1 MGLLLA
7 MAAALAWTVFDLAR
21 KQLSLTT
28 QPIVLVWWLALLV
41 TPVYGL
47 LFAVS
52 AELWPQPEYWPPALV
67 TVVLISV
74 ASVALTYALRVGQMS
89 SLLPILSL
97 TPVVAALLSWLWL
110 DQPLT
115 VWQWG
120 AVLVIVAAV
129 FLMQGDFSLRMRA
142 GVWAMMTA
150 ALCWGASIVFDQQAL
165 RYADPFWHAALQS
178 AGMVLVVGMV
188 MALRRDAFVYRGAWW
203 LLLAAALVFMLAVMG
218 QLFALQL
225 LHPGIVETVKRGV
238 GIMGAALWG
247 VLLYREH
254 VTRWQG
260 LLMVLICAMIAV
272 LILHE

>member
-1 MGLLLA
+1 MALVIAL
-7 MAAALAWTVFDLAR
+7 AAALAWTLFDLAR
-21 KQLSLTT
+21 KQLSLTI
-28 QPIVLVWWLALLV
+28 PPMRLVWWLAVLV
-41 TPVYGL
+41 TPVYSALFLFSNEPWPL
-47 LFAVS
+47 LG
-52 AELWPQPEYWPPALV
+52 YWLPALV
-67 TVVLISV
+67 TIVLISV

-110 DQPLT
+110 SQSLSL
-115 VWQWG
+115 WQWG
-120 AVLVIVAAV
+120 AILTIVLSV
-129 FLMQGDFSLRMRA
+129 FLMQGDFSLRMRP
-142 GVWAMMTA
+142 GVWPMMTA

-178 AGMVLVVGMV
+178 AGMVLVVGVVMV
-188 MALRRDAFVYRGAWW
+188 LRRDGFVYRGSVW

-225 LHPGIVETVKRGV
+225 LHPGIVETLKRGV

-247 VLLYREH
+247 ILLYQERL
-254 VTRWQG
+254 TARQG
-260 LLMVLICAMIAV
+260 MLMVLICAMIAV